1 MVSAP
6 LPALPRLTDDEILAL
21 LADDVAPLASPL
33 PSLGVPEPGTEQAAD
48 EARRAVMRGRRS
60 LLVRDL
66 ARPPSD
72 GSGPDVSPALADLAR
87 RLSAGP
93 ALTVSVERQRG
104 RWLPGDLC
112 GLAYRSGP
120 AEPLL
125 VEAVSEAGIHS
136 FDLVTLDVLRSQ
148 LDSLVQAAVSDGV
161 VQDGSGWLVVS
172 GLARDGRQVRLVVS
186 RDTCTLESA
195 EHDGDA
201 TPLDPARTAQVLDA
215 LLGSVDVRSERQEAH
230 SAQEP

>member
-1 MVSAP
+1 MRAPVSV
-6 LPALPRLTDDEILAL
+6 LPRLTDDEILAL
-21 LADDVAPLASPL
+21 LADGVAPLAAPL
-33 PSLGVPEPGTEQAAD
+33 PSLGVPEAGDKEAAD

-60 LLVRDL
+60 LMVRDL

-72 GSGPDVSPALADLAR
+72 GDAPELSAALAELVR
-87 RLSAGP
+87 RLSGGP
-93 ALTVSVERQRG
+93 AVTVSVERRRG

-112 GLAYRSGP
+112 SLAYRSEA

-125 VEAVSEAGIHS
+125 LQAVSEPGIHS
-136 FDLVTLDVLRSQ
+136 FDLVTRDVLRSQ
-148 LDSLVQAAVSDGV
+148 LDGLVQAAFSEGV
-161 VQDGSGWLVVS
+161 LHDGSGWLVVS

-201 TPLDPARTAQVLDA
+201 TLLDPARTAQVLDA
-215 LLGSVDVRSERQEAH
+215 LLGSVDVRSERPEAH

>member
-1 MVSAP
+1 MSGAE
-6 LPALPRLTDDEILAL
+6 PALPRLTDDELVAL

-33 PSLGVPEPGTEQAAD
+33 PSLGVPEAGSEQAAD
-48 EARRAVMRGRRS
+48 EARRAVLRGRRS

-66 ARPPSD
+66 ARPPSG
-72 GSGPDVSPALADLAR
+72 GSAPDLSPALADLAR

-112 GLAYRSGP
+112 SLAYRSGP

-136 FDLVTLDVLRSQ
+136 FDLVTRDVLSSQ

-161 VQDGSGWLVVS
+161 VKDGSGWLVVS

-201 TPLDPARTAQVLDA
+201 RVLDRARAAQVLDA
-215 LLGSVDVRSERQEAH
+215 LVGSVQGRPESPEHE
-230 SAQEP
+230 SSGE